1 MMSLLRAGSPRH
13 DAADCLRSMLR
24 ICRTLESLDGI
35 ADNLDFLGISEEFRF
50 TDVEKNT
57 PFTLFAG
64 VVHIA

>member
-1 MMSLLRAGSPRH
+1 
-13 DAADCLRSMLR
+13 MLR

-64 VVHIA
+64 VVQIA